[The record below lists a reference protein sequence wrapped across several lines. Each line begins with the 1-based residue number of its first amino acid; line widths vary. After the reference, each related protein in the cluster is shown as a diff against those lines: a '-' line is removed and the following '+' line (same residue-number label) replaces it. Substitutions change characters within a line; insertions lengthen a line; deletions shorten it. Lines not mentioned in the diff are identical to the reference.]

1 MAATSAGMA
10 QGERGRA
17 MARMRTAHWLDV
29 VGYLMLVGVL
39 LVVIVAKDGQRREA
53 LDAKAAAT
61 AEVENLRYQSRC
73 ENGLQAQWASALLA
87 YIVALNSGEG
97 AAVARVD
104 AEQATVRW
112 QEAQSRCAAG

>member
-39 LVVIVAKDGQRREA
+39 LVVIVAQDGQRREA

-97 AAVARVD
+97 AAVALSD
-104 AEQATVRW
+104 AQRATASW
-112 QEAQSRCAAG
+112 QEAQQRCATR